1 MKKLI
6 EEEINKRVKN
16 RTALF
21 NTLMDNE
28 LPNVGKVIIQS
39 MNEDMAVILA
49 LKQLLN
55 LYDVVASVLCVDSK
69 SHSFIDVGGK
79 YELIKES
86 ENYYT
91 IYDNEGDIGTF
102 EKECFKK
109 L

>member
-49 LKQLLN
+49 LKQLLT
-55 LYDVVASVLCVDSK
+55 LCDVVSS
-69 SHSFIDVGGK
+69 ST
-79 YELIKES
+79 IKKEK
-86 ENYYT
+86 
-91 IYDNEGDIGTF
+91 IYDLGTGNRELDRDIDDRF
-102 EKECFKK
+102 M
-109 L
+109 

>member
-1 MKKLI
+1 MKEII
-6 EEEINKRVKN
+6 EEEINKRIEN

-55 LYDVVASVLCVDSK
+55 LCDVVSSV
-69 SHSFIDVGGK
+69 GK
-79 YELIKES
+79 L
-86 ENYYT
+86 
-91 IYDNEGDIGTF
+91 
-102 EKECFKK
+102 
-109 L
+109 